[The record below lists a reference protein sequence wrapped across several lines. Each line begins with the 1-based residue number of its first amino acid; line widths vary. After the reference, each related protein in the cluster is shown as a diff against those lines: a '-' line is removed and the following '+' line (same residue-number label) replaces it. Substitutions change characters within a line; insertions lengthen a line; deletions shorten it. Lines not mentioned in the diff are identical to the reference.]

1 MIIKYFQKRK
11 EAKEEAKK
19 KEEFRLRIK
28 YGPKYKDYVIGKALA
43 EALLGR

>member
-1 MIIKYFQKRK
+1 MLNYFKK
-11 EAKEEAKK
+11 KKKAKEEAER

-28 YGPKYKDYVIGKALA
+28 YGPKYKDYVAGKAIY